1 MFTECV
7 VQVLTKTPSTNRATS
22 KEHLRKS
29 MSIRFIER
37 ATWTPN
43 HKVVVGKSFFIHQ
56 HPEPLTLNGWNMLE
70 SPDYAIFSKHI
81 PKLHDF
87 SFFSTVSIA
96 ANSCLELLSHASLL
110 LAPPGR
116 ASPADPKGPAKSRSK
131 NLPMGYH
138 RGILKGLSWD
148 YHGDIL

>member
-1 MFTECV
+1 MAP
-7 VQVLTKTPSTNRATS
+7 QGSGWKVLFYPSTSRTS
-22 KEHLRKS
+22 HFEWL
-29 MSIRFIER
+29 EY
-37 ATWTPN
+37 
-43 HKVVVGKSFFIHQ
+43 VGI
-56 HPEPLTLNGWNMLE
+56 TTD
-70 SPDYAIFSKHI
+70 SPIFSKQI

-87 SFFSTVSIA
+87 SIFSTVSIA

-148 YHGDIL
+148 YHGDML